1 MKFPAGINH
10 YYPPLPHPRSIVSG
24 TREGA
29 VAGDD
34 SMNNRHIL
42 TALLLAG
49 MIAAPVSQASAERV
63 KQGSAKAN
71 AVFTACMG
79 VP

>member
-1 MKFPAGINH
+1 
-10 YYPPLPHPRSIVSG
+10 
-24 TREGA
+24 
-29 VAGDD
+29 
-34 SMNNRHIL
+34 MNNRHIL